1 MTETV
6 TVKAEVPMDRQEVYR
21 ILQRLSELER
31 HRKPFEPV
39 LRYRPPSVERP
50 DYKGLSDQETKVF
63 ESAMEILLCSGIGR
77 AADQLKFD
85 GWQETSSPDLI
96 ERIEITRAIHRFNAR
111 FYERDIPGH
120 DPESQMRRFQHIR
133 SIYGAWAEPMS
144 GLPPHFQYRIHIHPN
159 CDEALI
165 QTAGGDCV
173 AIFLGRRYVPAA
185 LIGLQCEF
193 IKTRFTSP
201 DSEQSSSY
209 SVERGGKK
217 ISGSLQR
224 HARDTFD
231 DYRFEARVGDNIFLP
246 SAFDSIREQFFD
258 VFAEM
263 HALMRSV

>member
-1 MTETV
+1 MV
-6 TVKAEVPMDRQEVYR
+6 DKRDFDRLLRLV
-21 ILQRLSELER
+21 IQRGRSPT
-31 HRKPFEPV
+31 PFEPV
-39 LRYRPPSVERP
+39 LRYRPTAVERP
-50 DYKGLSDQETKVF
+50 DYKDLSDQEIKVF
-63 ESAMEILLCSGIGR
+63 ESAMEILLSSAIQGR
-77 AADQLKFD
+77 AADHLRFD
-85 GWQETSSPDLI
+85 GWQETRRPDMI
-96 ERIEITRAIHRFNAR
+96 DRIEITRAIHRFNAR
-111 FYERDIPGH
+111 FYERDIPGY

-133 SIYGAWAEPMS
+133 SVYGAWAEPIS
-144 GLPPHFQYRIHIHPN
+144 GLPPHLQYKIYIHPN

-165 QTAGGDCV
+165 QTAGGDCI